1 MTVQEIKKEIIEA
14 LDTLSPEAL
23 EGVLE
28 YVAFITKP
36 EEVAPTAEELAAI
49 ERGEEEFRKGAYPR
63 WRDVRRNA

>member
-1 MTVQEIKKEIIEA
+1 MTVQEIKKEIMEA

-49 ERGEEEFRKGAYPR
+49 ERGEER
-63 WRDVRRNA
+63 